1 MVRLNV
7 ACALMGLLF
16 VTGDLNKSAST
27 ISADSSHPD
36 GLKSPQEAASS
47 HPQVTSSHFSSNNG
61 TSDID
66 YLLKKEY
73 SKELTCSNKVFLQTF
88 MTSEHPGSHVFEQ
101 TRNIFIRIQ
110 DII

>member
-1 MVRLNV
+1 MKHT
-7 ACALMGLLF
+7 ASGALGIEIPEF
-16 VTGDLNKSAST
+16 CKVTFSPGDVGKP
-27 ISADSSHPD
+27 DSSHPD